1 MKYWIIVDDRHAGP
15 FSAQQLLESGLN
27 ADTLVWFEGLPDWV
41 AAATVPELAEG
52 LRMQAAEAEARFRAQ
67 QEAAMHAQ
75 QNFQQPC
82 ECEPEPVQPEPEPV
96 QAPCDTMQQP
106 MQQPQPQAQTRT
118 LPDEPCPPAYIAWSI
133 IATLLCCTIVGIPA
147 IIFASMTRSAY
158 YKGDLAK
165 AKRYSELAQWFI
177 IASIVLGAVSWPFQ
191 MAIMGMFQ

>member
-82 ECEPEPVQPEPEPV
+82 ECEPEPVQP
-96 QAPCDTMQQP
+96 
-106 MQQPQPQAQTRT
+106 
-118 LPDEPCPPAYIAWSI
+118 
-133 IATLLCCTIVGIPA
+133 
-147 IIFASMTRSAY
+147 
-158 YKGDLAK
+158 
-165 AKRYSELAQWFI
+165 
-177 IASIVLGAVSWPFQ
+177 
-191 MAIMGMFQ
+191 